1 MAIIFRRL
9 RFKCPPLWKVFPIA
23 LTIMLFTSTGLSTI
37 KYNPKSPTALI
48 ITLLCLCFY
57 LYFRIILVGPGTPKT
72 EYYKITPNVE
82 DLENEITLRS
92 KDFKISKFNHCEK
105 CTFKSTQ
112 NNNDSANINHP
123 DYLYFLKP
131 ERTHHCSTC
140 KTCVL
145 KMDHHCPWFACCI
158 GFKNHKSFIQFLLL
172 TTLYSLVILIVNF
185 LEVKSEIQKNFSSD
199 LEGDDT
205 NYLQFK
211 FCHLVFISTIFFLT
225 LVVFDGYS
233 IYLLINNMTTI
244 EKMEFEDAQER
255 EKILLLEEG
264 DGNNYNKM
272 NIYDL
277 GSKMINWRQ
286 VMGKHW
292 YQWFLFNTDEGS
304 DNCNYGFLFPVNKDV
319 ILQQRLIE
327 RLGVK

>member
-1 MAIIFRRL
+1 
-9 RFKCPPLWKVFPIA
+9 
-23 LTIMLFTSTGLSTI
+23 
-37 KYNPKSPTALI
+37 
-48 ITLLCLCFY
+48 
-57 LYFRIILVGPGTPKT
+57 
-72 EYYKITPNVE
+72 
-82 DLENEITLRS
+82 
-92 KDFKISKFNHCEK
+92 
-105 CTFKSTQ
+105 
-112 NNNDSANINHP
+112 
-123 DYLYFLKP
+123 KP

-172 TTLYSLVILIVNF
+172 TTFYSLVILIANV
-185 LEVKSEIQKNFSSD
+185 LEVKAEIQKNFSSD

-205 NYLQFK
+205 NFLQFK
-211 FCHLVFISTIFFLT
+211 ICYLVFIATIFFLT

-255 EKILLLEEG
+255 EKVLLLEEG
-264 DGNNYNKM
+264 DGNDYNKM

-292 YQWFLFNTDEGS
+292 FQWFL
-304 DNCNYGFLFPVNKDV
+304 
-319 ILQQRLIE
+319 
-327 RLGVK
+327 